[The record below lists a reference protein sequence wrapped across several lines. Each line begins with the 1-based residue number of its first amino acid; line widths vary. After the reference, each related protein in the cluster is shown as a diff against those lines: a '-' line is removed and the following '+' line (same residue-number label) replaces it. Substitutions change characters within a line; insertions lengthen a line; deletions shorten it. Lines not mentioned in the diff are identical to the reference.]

1 MGREGKERKGQKKKM
16 KLLNYLGE
24 FFQHDRKL
32 QYQLYLNVVF
42 LVVICVCVQC
52 VCVCVCCV
60 HVCVCACVRVC
71 VCVCVCVCAR
81 KDKPCIIFSKRGSCA
96 SGGAREQQQF
106 LRLYSL
112 ILRSCPRL
120 PPTNSNFILQLIL
133 LNKLWSSFAMKCNV
147 HIE

>member
-1 MGREGKERKGQKKKM
+1 M

-60 HVCVCACVRVC
+60 HVCVCACVC
-71 VCVCVCVCAR
+71 VCVRAKINHALYLVNEAR
-81 KDKPCIIFSKRGSCA
+81 VHLAVRVSSN
-96 SGGAREQQQF
+96 SF
-106 LRLYSL
+106 LG
-112 ILRSCPRL
+112 
-120 PPTNSNFILQLIL
+120 FIP
-133 LNKLWSSFAMKCNV
+133 
-147 HIE
+147 